1 MCQKR
6 SSAAFG
12 QRAAGEALARPHDAK
27 ELGLKFRIICCQRSA
42 VKKAAEYEK
51 HVEECLEL
59 ARSAATDEHRRMLW
73 KMAETWKA
81 LAEERRRQQS
91 ERSDKTTN

>member
-1 MCQKR
+1 MSALPRKRTSGGWYALSAMCQKR

-59 ARSAATDEHRRMLW
+59 AMEGTRGGTAAP
-73 KMAETWKA
+73 AIGA
-81 LAEERRRQQS
+81 L
-91 ERSDKTTN
+91 